1 MLSLARKGFCLYVIR
16 ILEFLS
22 SLPIV
27 IQWEGLISH
36 SVDYD
41 CSDFVDYKATMQNFP
56 NMLNESIEKNYVKN
70 RKTQHKHLNT
80 V

>member
-1 MLSLARKGFCLYVIR
+1 MGRPHKPLCGFGQTILY
-16 ILEFLS
+16 
-22 SLPIV
+22 
-27 IQWEGLISH
+27 
-36 SVDYD
+36 YD
-41 CSDFVDYKATMQNFP
+41 CSDFVDYKATMRNFP